1 MREEARFWIDDA
13 LWDLEC
19 AQNMSDNER
28 RNYAVWRSRQA
39 TEKLLRACSIIV
51 ARAPV
56 PRGHNLLV
64 LGRECFG
71 SSIDE
76 INPQLAF
83 LNPHYTTTG

>member
-1 MREEARFWIDDA
+1 
-13 LWDLEC
+13 
-19 AQNMSDNER
+19 MSDNER

-76 INPQLAF
+76 ITPQLAF
-83 LNPHYTTTG
+83 LNPRYTTTG